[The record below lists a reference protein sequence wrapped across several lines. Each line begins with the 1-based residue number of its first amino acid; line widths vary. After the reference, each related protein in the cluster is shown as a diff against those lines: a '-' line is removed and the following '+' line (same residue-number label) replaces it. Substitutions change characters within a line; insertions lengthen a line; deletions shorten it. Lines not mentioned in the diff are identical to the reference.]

1 MMLKPYLRFLTDSEI
16 HSLMLAGFASVSG
29 MYVFYTSF
37 KYQNMSVIN
46 NNNRRGNCMKVV
58 SMILRQKLH
67 VSSCC
72 ELNYKTAIKT
82 LDSGNICEILY
93 IPTGSTFAAYISY
106 GARPQDLVTS
116 SIMSAPSALCFSK
129 MLYPETE
136 EVKIKKKDIHMVE
149 M

>member
-1 MMLKPYLRFLTDSEI
+1 MFVSFLYIKIEAPFLRSD
-16 HSLMLAGFASVSG
+16 
-29 MYVFYTSF
+29 
-37 KYQNMSVIN
+37 
-46 NNNRRGNCMKVV
+46 
-58 SMILRQKLH
+58 
-67 VSSCC
+67 
-72 ELNYKTAIKT
+72 
-82 LDSGNICEILY
+82 